1 MKELACVVVTYRPD
15 LAVLARLLVAVPA
28 EAAVILVDNASG
40 DGIPDELTRL
50 LAARRR
56 SHLIRNDHNAGLAT
70 AINQGVRAARERWP
84 DARYALLLD
93 QDTEPEAG
101 AIAVLMRGVAQLRHA
116 EPPPGAVGPTLIDSA
131 TGMSHG
137 FHRSTRWRWTRVY
150 PPRDRSEP
158 VACAS
163 LNGSGTLVSI
173 RLFLELGGLEEAL
186 FIDHVDTEWGF
197 RVRAAGY
204 GLYGIPAARFVHRM
218 GRDSRRIWLFG
229 WRIWPVRTP
238 ARHYYLFRNGVVLLR
253 RRYVPRVWKSWAI
266 MKLLLTA
273 GVHAGLG
280 PGRGA
285 QLGRML
291 AGVRDG
297 LRGDTRRR

>member
-15 LAVLARLLVAVPA
+15 LDILARLLLALPA
-28 EAAVILVDNASG
+28 EAGVILVDNASG
-40 DGIPDELTRL
+40 HGIPDELTRL

-70 AINQGVRAARERWP
+70 AINQGVRAARDRWP
-84 DARYALLLD
+84 DTRYALLLD
-93 QDTEPEAG
+93 QDTEPETG
-101 AIAVLMRGVAQLRHA
+101 AIAVLMGGVAQLQRA
-116 EPPPGAVGPTLIDSA
+116 EPPPGAVGPSLVDAA

-150 PPRDRSEP
+150 PDRGGP
-158 VACAS
+158 VSCAS
-163 LNGSGTLVSI
+163 LNGSGTVVPI
-173 RLFLELGGLEEAL
+173 RLFIELGGLEEGL

-229 WRIWPVRTP
+229 WRIWPMRTP
-238 ARHYYLFRNGVVLLR
+238 ARHYYLFRNAVVLLR
-253 RRYVPRVWKSWAI
+253 RSYVPRVWKSWAI
-266 MKLLLTA
+266 IKLLLTA
-273 GVHAGLG
+273 GVHAAIG
-280 PGRGA
+280 PRRGA
-285 QLGRML
+285 HLGRML

-297 LRGDTRRR
+297 LRGDPPRR